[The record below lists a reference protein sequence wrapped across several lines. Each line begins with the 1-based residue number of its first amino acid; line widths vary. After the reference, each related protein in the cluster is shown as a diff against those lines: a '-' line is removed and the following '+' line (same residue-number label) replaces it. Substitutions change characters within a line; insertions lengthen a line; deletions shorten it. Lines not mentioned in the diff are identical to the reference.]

1 MARDR
6 RGEIS
11 RRRREPAKIND
22 SAIVWQGLS
31 ALNGQPTVAIVTGIS
46 GRSANPKTGPMAQLY
61 ILCSDVDP
69 LTAVRT
75 GQDKTI
81 CGDCGYRGTSAV
93 IDGEIV
99 HGKNRGCYVT
109 VAHAPRNI
117 YATYAR
123 DRYAFVEPST
133 VSARLGRLRVPLRLG
148 AYGDPAALPL
158 NVIAELVD
166 RVPRWTGY
174 THAWRSRPDLAPY
187 VMASCDSPLDHAA
200 ATAAGFRVFR
210 ARLKD
215 APLLDGEIACPASE
229 EMQYRSSCDRCSLC
243 NGSAGPA
250 DRRRNIAIIVHG
262 STTVHAVAFLRSKPT
277 TAMVA
282 L

>member
-1 MARDR
+1 MRTK
-6 RGEIS
+6 G
-11 RRRREPAKIND
+11 KIND

-61 ILCSDVDP
+61 ILCADVDP

-81 CGDCGYRGTSAV
+81 CGDCGYRGTSVV
-93 IDGEIV
+93 IEGETV

-109 VAHAPRNI
+109 VTHAPRNI
-117 YATYAR
+117 YATFKR
-123 DRYAFVEPST
+123 DRYAFVEPLT
-133 VSARLGRLRVPLRLG
+133 VSERLARLRVPLRLG

-158 NVIAELVD
+158 HVIAELVD

-187 VMASCDSPLDHAA
+187 VMASCDSPADKAA
-200 ATAAGFRVFR
+200 AAAMGFRSFR
-210 ARLKD
+210 ARLSSQPLD
-215 APLLDGEIACPASE
+215 ANEIACPASE
-229 EMQYRSSCDRCSLC
+229 EMAYRTSCDRCSLC
-243 NGSAGPA
+243 NGSAVD
-250 DRRRNIAIIVHG
+250 DRRKHIAIIVHG
-262 STTVHAVAFLRSKPT
+262 STTVHAVAFLRSKPVA
-277 TAMVA
+277 AMVS